1 MGIYFQPI
9 GANIMSTLN
18 LRREAPK
25 ATVQSSVYRR
35 VNQSKSGVFEAVAM
49 TLLNQKCTIT
59 VLNNPNPLYGNL
71 VAMDTYTT
79 LLEEL
84 DNDDQVI
91 QYRMLTKANIV
102 SIDIDVKFTK
112 SLGNNLDEHIL
123 PADQY
128 KRMLAAEK
136 SKKPDNAAV
145 KVTKVKRK
153 VISKLDN
160 VS

>member
-1 MGIYFQPI
+1 
-9 GANIMSTLN
+9 
-18 LRREAPK
+18 
-25 ATVQSSVYRR
+25 
-35 VNQSKSGVFEAVAM
+35 
-49 TLLNQKCTIT
+49 
-59 VLNNPNPLYGNL
+59 
-71 VAMDTYTT
+71 
-79 LLEEL
+79 
-84 DNDDQVI
+84 VI